1 MKEDLRVQRTKHMI
15 RKAFLELLG
24 EKSFAEVT
32 ITEITEAA
40 FCNRNTFY
48 LHYED
53 KYALME
59 SLCDEAVARLTER
72 LEDASQ
78 TDYPSK
84 EDFYTKVPDICMT
97 LMDEDILFYTN
108 VFARNGYPAFEA
120 KYRQAI
126 INYIFKSYKLKKVD
140 IKKKRMEV
148 EYAISGLIGA
158 HRYWLQH
165 HDEYSRADV
174 FELFKDLSV
183 QMGKIIFEQ

>member
-1 MKEDLRVQRTKHMI
+1 MI

-24 EKSFAEVT
+24 EKSFAEIT

-59 SLCDEAVARLTER
+59 TLCDEAVARLTER
-72 LEDASQ
+72 LEEAGQ
-78 TDYPSK
+78 ADYPSK

-97 LMDEDILFYTN
+97 LMEEDILLYTN

-126 INYIFKSYKLKKVD
+126 IDYIFKSYKVKNVD
-140 IKKKRMEV
+140 MKKKRMEV
-148 EYAISGLIGA
+148 EYTTSGLIGA
-158 HRYWLQH
+158 HRYWLLNY
-165 HDEYSRADV
+165 DEYSRADV
-174 FELFKDLSV
+174 LELFKDLSV
-183 QMGKIIFEQ
+183 QIGKLIFEQ